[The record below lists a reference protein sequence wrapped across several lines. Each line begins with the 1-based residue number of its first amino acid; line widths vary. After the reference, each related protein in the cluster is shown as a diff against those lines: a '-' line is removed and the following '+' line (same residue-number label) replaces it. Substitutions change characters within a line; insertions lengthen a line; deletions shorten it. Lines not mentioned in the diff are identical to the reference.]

1 MPDLTCSHLAPVGH
15 WCRKT
20 TDLKCPAT
28 LNRVGCPFAASTS
41 SLEPVQNAPAIL
53 EPQSPLNFT
62 DLSALEWPET
72 PAKPSRDTNLH
83 DNLEHLKANALRR
96 DEASA
101 RVVNMK
107 PRAKPAIEAE
117 PLEPAPTLNFL
128 ESRQAEFGP
137 AWPTVLALARACL
150 SHATTARPAP
160 HYLTVL
166 WTLAEMTGHSER
178 TVQRHLLEDA
188 HTWSS
193 AVEHFFDFRPNY
205 DTMPTPGGGSRKVI
219 SGTVVRF
226 FPQGRTSPNAKVKRW
241 TSRDLANESEQKR
254 TKPSRAATPESM
266 ISESPSQTQEI
277 SVSLYRS
284 VREQIVLNNWLFVCI
299 EALSEAQT
307 AKTDNLYD
315 DTLADISKNA
325 LPDAMFADLELILED
340 YRERGE
346 ATGKARAA
354 WVRRT
359 AGAFAGALR
368 DMAFTRLWQRLL
380 WVALRAEQHGGTRA
394 GFWYVKRVFH
404 LAVDAQHDSSLSKPT
419 AWALSTVRKEGLLE
433 LERDYAEGMIGPK
446 PHQFVNA

>member
-1 MPDLTCSHLAPVGH
+1 LAAH
-15 WCRKT
+15 SR
-20 TDLKCPAT
+20 PAP
-28 LNRVGCPFAASTS
+28 RA
-41 SLEPVQNAPAIL
+41 
-53 EPQSPLNFT
+53 QSPLNFT

-241 TSRDLANESEQKR
+241 TSRERTETHQTLESRNPREYDLR
-254 TKPSRAATPESM
+254 KP
-266 ISESPSQTQEI
+266 
-277 SVSLYRS
+277 V
-284 VREQIVLNNWLFVCI
+284 
-299 EALSEAQT
+299 
-307 AKTDNLYD
+307 
-315 DTLADISKNA
+315 
-325 LPDAMFADLELILED
+325 PDA
-340 YRERGE
+340 RN
-346 ATGKARAA
+346 KC
-354 WVRRT
+354 V
-359 AGAFAGALR
+359 
-368 DMAFTRLWQRLL
+368 
-380 WVALRAEQHGGTRA
+380 V
-394 GFWYVKRVFH
+394 V
-404 LAVDAQHDSSLSKPT
+404 
-419 AWALSTVRKEGLLE
+419 
-433 LERDYAEGMIGPK
+433 
-446 PHQFVNA
+446 